1 MKTKTYKTMSDE
13 CHYPEVC
20 GLCCPAIA
28 ANCCG
33 PNGGGGPEGGPF
45 GGRIPA
51 IIGGNPTI
59 PGRGGGG
66 TPGIIGRRAPAGRP
80 GTPGKRAPG
89 GSGGGGGN
97 RVPPRLPGGFGAD
110 ANALDNALLALK
122 AAAVNK
128 TLVMVNVGNCHLLT
142 GRIDQRLRLIF
153 HPLLIVELHVLLVL
167 PSIAVSLTDRRL
179 VIKGI
184 KSVNI

>member
-1 MKTKTYKTMSDE
+1 MTNESN
-13 CHYPEVC
+13 YPEVC

-33 PNGGGGPEGGPF
+33 ANGGGGPVGGPF
-45 GGRIPA
+45 GGRIPG

-80 GTPGKRAPG
+80 GTPGNRAPG

-97 RVPPRLPGGFGAD
+97 KVPGGLGAA
-110 ANALDNALLALK
+110 ANALERALLALK
-122 AAAVNK
+122 AAAVQQ
-128 TLVMVNVGNCHLLT
+128 TISHYQSNCQLIQMILT
-142 GRIDQRLRLIF
+142 GGIDQRLCLVF
-153 HPLLIVELHVLLVL
+153 HPLLIVELHVLFVF
-167 PSIAVSLTDRRL
+167 PSIAVCLTNRRL
-179 VIKGI
+179 
-184 KSVNI
+184 KSLEN